1 MKNLFS
7 IIFALLSCLLSNQV
21 MAQSMPTTLL
31 EKHYGNVVYVSGGIG
46 DEERDEI
53 RSRERNFNLKLLF
66 SERDGAYL
74 GDVDVVLLNNKGDTV
89 FNAESVGPFLLM
101 QLPGGSYV
109 IKVSMNGQMQQRRL
123 SIPAKGRNEA
133 VFRW

>member
-7 IIFALLSCLLSNQV
+7 IIFALITCLLSNQV
-21 MAQSMPTTLL
+21 MAQGMATTLL
-31 EKHYGNVVYVSGGIG
+31 EKQYGNIAYVSGGIG

-66 SERDGAYL
+66 AERNGAYL
-74 GDVDVVLLNNKGDTV
+74 GDVDVVLLNTKGDTV

-109 IKVSMNGQMQQRRL
+109 IKASMNGQMQQRRL
-123 SIPAKGRNEA
+123 FITAKGRNEA
-133 VFRW
+133 AFRW